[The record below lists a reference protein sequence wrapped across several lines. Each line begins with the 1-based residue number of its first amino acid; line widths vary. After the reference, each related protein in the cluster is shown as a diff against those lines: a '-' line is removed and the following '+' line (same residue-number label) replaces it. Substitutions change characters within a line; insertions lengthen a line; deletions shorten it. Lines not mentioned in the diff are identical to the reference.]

1 MLLVWDWLIIVTVH
15 CRKQVIGV
23 RVHLLLYPSLLSL
36 FLHCRVCNICT
47 VCHLGPVHRPPGN
60 TSGNVILCCPASPSE
75 LLSHDAHWAVSFY
88 TAADTNEKVLLL
100 PFKSSTG
107 KRILD
112 FLFLQAINFFCSL
125 GEITTFILSFLTNM
139 KIPSVFFCRFPAVES
154 QHVCFKTQLVN
165 NEWSCKLWLLLP

>member
-100 PFKSSTG
+100 PFMSSSG

-112 FLFLQAINFFCSL
+112 FLFLQAINFFLFSWWNNYIYSL
-125 GEITTFILSFLTNM
+125 ILNKHEDTKCILLQISCCG
-139 KIPSVFFCRFPAVES
+139 VPACV
-154 QHVCFKTQLVN
+154 L
-165 NEWSCKLWLLLP
+165 

>member
-1 MLLVWDWLIIVTVH
+1 MLSVWDWLIIVTVH

-36 FLHCRVCNICT
+36 FLHCRVCNTCT

-75 LLSHDAHWAVSFY
+75 LLSHDARWAVRFY
-88 TAADTNEKVLLL
+88 AAADTDEKVLLL
-100 PFKSSTG
+100 PFMSSSG

-112 FLFLQAINFFCSL
+112 FLFFLQVINFFSSL
-125 GEITTFILSFLTNM
+125 GEITTFILLILNKYEDTKCIFLQ
-139 KIPSVFFCRFPAVES
+139 ISCCGVPACV
-154 QHVCFKTQLVN
+154 L
-165 NEWSCKLWLLLP
+165 